1 VQTPSPAL
9 VNINYFMFTNETMNT
24 IKQLDTVN
32 TRIDLI
38 DNSPVQNWWENI
50 SKICIFP
57 PRKVETII
65 DTIEQSLKNNC
76 PIPII
81 ISLCPAINNLKSPND
96 KGQTRELVQLTCDNQ
111 RLNLF
116 IEELFDLNKLTFE
129 TLGVPLETMLVFAD
143 VLENGANKMFTN
155 VDKWQEI
162 ASISA
167 KNISQAFL
175 NFDGDRPGEFQKTK
189 FKVPKVRL
197 QSNVL
202 MQAGK
207 ANLKHEDELKKV
219 ELECLDPNTQTF
231 DLFIK
236 HLKLTADTP
245 FVTTGFQ
252 TIKSAE
258 TVWNRVRFMLAQCT
272 ADGVVL
278 PKMFKEMH
286 KKSFKENILDPIFIC
301 STTRLG
307 GVELEMDAFEKSG
320 NPSMAIFRNIGSW
333 MKEN

>member
-1 VQTPSPAL
+1 
-9 VNINYFMFTNETMNT
+9 MFKNEIMNN
-24 IKQLDTVN
+24 IKQLDTVS

-38 DNSPVQNWWENI
+38 NNSPVQNWWENI
-50 SKICIFP
+50 NNRCIFP
-57 PRKVETII
+57 SRKVETII
-65 DTIEQSLKNNC
+65 GIVEQSIKNGC
-76 PIPII
+76 PLPII
-81 ISLCPAINNLKSPND
+81 ISLCPAINNLEMPND
-96 KGQTRELVQLTCDNQ
+96 KGQTRELVQLTCDNS
-111 RLNLF
+111 RLNVF
-116 IEELFDLNKLTFE
+116 VEELFDLNKITFE

-162 ASISA
+162 AAASI
-167 KNISQAFL
+167 KDISQAFL
-175 NFDGDRPGEFQKTK
+175 NFDSGHPGEFQKTK

-236 HLKLTADTP
+236 HLRLTADTP

-272 ADGVVL
+272 ADGIVL

-286 KKSFKENILDPIFIC
+286 KKSFKEVIPDPIFVC
-301 STTRLG
+301 STTRSG
-307 GVELEMDAFEKSG
+307 GVELEMDAFEISG
-320 NPSMAIFRNIGSW
+320 NPSMAVFKNIGSW